1 VHASGSKRPHYI
13 WLERMAKSI
22 SKIRN
27 RLIDIDALYLKY
39 RYTEPVME
47 LIYRD
52 LFLRELKGIG
62 IEDDFYPVGSSGN
75 HGLLYLIARC
85 LRNLPIQHVFELGTG
100 QSTLLISKIRA
111 ALHANFEVTSIEHDP
126 AWVRDLEPH
135 VCHRIVHAPLKP
147 RAIEAHQIEYC
158 DHPSIAAGPPID
170 FLIIDGPPVNSG
182 SLRFNRMGC
191 LEIIEKRVKD
201 DFVIVIDD
209 TERKAKQALARRI
222 RAALQQRGCDYQE
235 TGIRAVKTQIVLTG
249 GRLRQASCF

>member
-1 VHASGSKRPHYI
+1 MGDAWIKGAAVHASGSKRPHYSYDEH
-13 WLERMAKSI
+13 WLERMVKFI

-126 AWVRDLEPH
+126 ACVRDLEPH

-147 RAIEAHQIEYC
+147 RAIEAHQIEYY
-158 DHPSIAAGPPID
+158 DIDSGRPPD
-170 FLIIDGPPVNSG
+170 
-182 SLRFNRMGC
+182 
-191 LEIIEKRVKD
+191 
-201 DFVIVIDD
+201 
-209 TERKAKQALARRI
+209 
-222 RAALQQRGCDYQE
+222 
-235 TGIRAVKTQIVLTG
+235 
-249 GRLRQASCF
+249 RLFDN